1 LKQVEAGVPAFWC
14 VPFLILARAERTIL
28 GGCTFKGMPSNGD
41 VEIAYGVATQMRSRG
56 IASAAVAQLLK
67 LAVRDRSVQRVVA
80 EILPSNIGSSK
91 VVSRLGFTARESFV
105 DTDGETVARWIYPV
119 C

>member
-1 LKQVEAGVPAFWC
+1 MFEIELRQLTCVE
-14 VPFLILARAERTIL
+14 LLDLA
-28 GGCTFKGMPSNGD
+28 S
-41 VEIAYGVATQMRSRG
+41 G

-67 LAVRDRSVQRVVA
+67 LAVRHRSVQRVVA

-105 DTDGETVARWIYPV
+105 DTDGETVVRWIYPV